1 MGILHDTVSSVYHTL
16 QNLNTLVL
24 LTMNASL
31 KVLLYIFFVVVIFYF
46 VQERFFLFDIS
57 FSGEEKQGKTE
68 KEGIKQ
74 ESIVEIYNEEG
85 DSMIVEVE
93 LAQTDEEKRM
103 GLSGR
108 RNLGDYEGMLF
119 VMDEVSASAFW
130 MKDMLI
136 PLDIIFIDSK
146 FFIVDIKE
154 NIQPCGREYCPSIY
168 SQSPYLYVLEV
179 NAGFAKSNRVV
190 VGNSLVFNILSSP

>member
-1 MGILHDTVSSVYHTL
+1 
-16 QNLNTLVL
+16 
-24 LTMNASL
+24 MNASL
-31 KVLLYIFFVVVIFYF
+31 KVLLYILFVVVIFYF
-46 VQERFFLFDIS
+46 VQERFNLFDIS
-57 FSGEEKQGKTE
+57 FTDEQ
-68 KEGIKQ
+68 KQ
-74 ESIVEIYNEEG
+74 EETKKESIEQESTVEIYNEDG
-85 DSMIVEVE
+85 DSMVVKVE
-93 LAQTDEEKRM
+93 LAQTNEERRM

-119 VMDEVSASAFW
+119 VMDEIGTSAFW

-154 NIQPCGREYCPSIY
+154 NVQPCGSGYCPSIY

-190 VGNSLVFNILSSP
+190 VGNSLVFNILSIL